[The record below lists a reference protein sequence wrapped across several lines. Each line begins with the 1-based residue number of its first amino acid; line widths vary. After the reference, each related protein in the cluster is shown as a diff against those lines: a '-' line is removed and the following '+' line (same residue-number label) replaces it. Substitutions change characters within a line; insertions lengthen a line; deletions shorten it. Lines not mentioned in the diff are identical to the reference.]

1 MLLDWVL
8 AIVAAFALVGAVA
21 TLQDM
26 DSQKAPAPPVDILWD
41 AL

>member
-8 AIVAAFALVGAVA
+8 AIVAALALVGAVLSLDA
-21 TLQDM
+21 